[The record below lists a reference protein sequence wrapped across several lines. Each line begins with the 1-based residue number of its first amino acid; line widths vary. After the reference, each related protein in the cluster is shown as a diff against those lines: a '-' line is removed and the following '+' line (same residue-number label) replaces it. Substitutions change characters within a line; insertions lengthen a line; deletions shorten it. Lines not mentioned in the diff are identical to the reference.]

1 MAKTGMT
8 TRDFL
13 EAVIAGKGN
22 ETAINGVTLRD
33 KAEEMIAALDRKNE
47 ARKMATANGERK
59 PSKAYEEN
67 APIREEIKAFFK
79 ERMESGN
86 EESEIVKNIAS
97 AIGYT
102 VPKTNAA
109 IRQMVEFDKSL
120 ERIDLGRN
128 KPLEYRLI
136 G

>member
-8 TRDFL
+8 TREFL
-13 EAVIAGKGN
+13 EAIIAGKDN
-22 ETAINGVTLRD
+22 TTSINGLSIKE
-33 KAEEMIAALDRKNE
+33 KAEQLITAMDKKNE
-47 ARKMATANGERK
+47 KRKDNPKK
-59 PSKAYEEN
+59 PSKSYEEN
-67 APIREEIKAFFK
+67 APIRAAIVDFFNERK
-79 ERMESGN
+79 ENGDEA
-86 EESEIVKNIAS
+86 SEIVKNIAS

-109 IRQMVEFDKSL
+109 IRQMVEHDKTL

-128 KPLEYRLI
+128 KPLQYRLI